1 MAKIDLRP
9 RVFMPV
15 GPWRLY
21 ARQTNNANG
30 KLEGVYLVKS
40 TRTESLRVNAERGR
54 LVLQP
59 GRGITLELEDGQLQL
74 PNADPHRYTTGRFA
88 RYHVF
93 LPLTESVIPRD
104 PDLQELATPELT
116 RRLSDPATIDEKRVE
131 YVVEKAARTAGALSP
146 FIFFWVA
153 APLGMG
159 LKRRARGA
167 DFAVSLGV
175 MFAYYGLL
183 VVGISFGRR
192 HDAVAS
198 VAPWLAN
205 AVGLTAGLWLTKRVA
220 AQ

>member
-1 MAKIDLRP
+1 
-9 RVFMPV
+9 
-15 GPWRLY
+15 
-21 ARQTNNANG
+21 
-30 KLEGVYLVKS
+30 
-40 TRTESLRVNAERGR
+40 
-54 LVLQP
+54 
-59 GRGITLELEDGQLQL
+59 
-74 PNADPHRYTTGRFA
+74 
-88 RYHVF
+88 
-93 LPLTESVIPRD
+93 
-104 PDLQELATPELT
+104 
-116 RRLSDPATIDEKRVE
+116 VE